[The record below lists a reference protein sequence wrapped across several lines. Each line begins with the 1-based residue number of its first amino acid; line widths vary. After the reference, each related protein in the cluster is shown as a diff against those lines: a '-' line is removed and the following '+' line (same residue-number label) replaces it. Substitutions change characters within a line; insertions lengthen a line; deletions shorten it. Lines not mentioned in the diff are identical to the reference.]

1 MMRPRSNDRDWPAVG
16 ARQPPRSRRWDSGE
30 PGVGGAGIVEALKP
44 APRRRRL
51 RVPPAQAARQILAG
65 STGVV
70 LTFITQPADEMDLAL
85 CDQVRDAVTTTPRRQ
100 RRASGANGV
109 AASAIALA
117 TALDDETGALS
128 PTEGALLRDW
138 LTRVLAGVLPL
149 DETATDD
156 STPRVHERRRFRC
169 RFDHNRSVGV
179 GVLAR

>member
-1 MMRPRSNDRDWPAVG
+1 VRATTKI
-16 ARQPPRSRRWDSGE
+16 A
-30 PGVGGAGIVEALKP
+30 ALGQRGN
-44 APRRRRL
+44 RRRRG
-51 RVPPAQAARQILAG
+51 RDRRSPKARAPPPSPPRAARAARQILAG

-85 CDQVRDAVTTTPRRQ
+85 CDQVRVAVTTTPRRQ